1 MPIYT
6 SILTRIG
13 EVLAFVRTGGLTA
26 VLVLQR
32 FVRQIFPI
40 SQKTQLQPEYQ
51 GSNLSIQQ
59 NLLLYFSNFYN

>member
-13 EVLAFVRTGGLTA
+13 EVLGFVRTGVLAT

-40 SQKTQLQPEYQ
+40 PQKTQLQPQYQ
-51 GSNLSIQQ
+51 GANLSIQQ